1 MHTDPPDSSNAD
13 REEQLDALLEQA
25 TQEIDR
31 GNTQR
36 AVAIAESAVA
46 LDPENEDARA
56 IVAFARFRS
65 RRRSLESAA
74 GKSLADAVS
83 PTLTPPPVQSG
94 TTAQFPSTRPVDNEG
109 ARRRLTVLFC
119 DIVGSTELA
128 TRLDPEDT
136 REVLREYQA
145 VCAAVIES
153 YGGTVAHFI
162 GDGILAY
169 FGFPI
174 AHEDDAARAAL
185 AGREMVSA
193 VAALGLRTGSQ
204 ATTEL
209 LAIRVGIHTGL
220 TVVADMG
227 GGRKV
232 EAHDIV
238 GETPNLAARIQAEA
252 QPGQVLISE
261 STLDLAQRFIEV
273 EDHGSPPLKGV
284 ARPVR
289 LFLVVGERH
298 VPWRFEAASGAAR
311 LLVGRH
317 DERTA
322 INAAWS
328 RARHEGGVV
337 FLRGEAG
344 IGKSS
349 LVGHAAR
356 MARDDEGTVLLIQCA
371 SLRTNE
377 SLWPVTEAIRAFGSA
392 APLDDQT
399 LVEALIGDLS
409 PSDDDQSGTAPAKK
423 REQHFAA
430 VIDWIDSLAASKRL
444 LLVVEDLHWSDA
456 TTLELVRR
464 LANRSPLGRC
474 LLLLTS
480 RTPLHFEAAELQTL
494 PLTPLSVDD
503 CALMIE
509 HLVDDPDQRTAVR
522 DAVISRSD
530 GVPLFISELTKVV
543 IGHGSGSLELSDEDD
558 DVPIALHDLLVA
570 RVDQFAKQ
578 REVVQALATFGQP
591 TSAALLSSVLDR
603 PNAMVIGDLDELEA
617 GGLVRR
623 AGNRY
628 EFVHVLLRDA
638 ALRLQLR
645 RHRRAM
651 HTRIAIALG
660 DAAAADGSVGEAII
674 AHHYNAAGDH
684 EQAAQLWLSAGQGA
698 LRRNAQAEATDLLSA
713 ALAAVQRLPESPEHT
728 VAELDVVISLGPAL
742 INTKGYGAP
751 EVEAVC
757 LRAYELCEVVG
768 DVPQRVPAMIN
779 LWGFLAARAR
789 HEEAFALSA
798 AILRL
803 AQAAQNDG
811 WLLEG
816 SMCVAI
822 SNTFLG
828 NFEDAKENFERVV
841 RLYDPNEHAS
851 HRFQYGTDPAAIARS
866 YLVLLHWILGDE
878 TLSRELSRESQ
889 AFAQGLKH
897 PFTEVF
903 TSGQDVLHR
912 ILWGDF
918 EEAERILHE
927 CRELCAREAIP
938 GVLPEIYAAL
948 LLAAVGDASA
958 SDACQAVT
966 DFSRF
971 AGLLVLL
978 PWVHAA
984 HADALSARG
993 EHSRAEAMMSAS
1005 LESMNASGER
1015 WTEAEIH
1022 RLRGLVLERRG
1033 APATEIEACYQV
1045 ALASARRMRT
1055 PGFEA
1060 RVNESRARWTAR
1072 SKSRSK

>member
-1 MHTDPPDSSNAD
+1 MRNDPPDNRTRD
-13 REEQLDALLEQA
+13 REEQIDALLEQA
-25 TQEIDR
+25 TREIDR
-31 GNTQR
+31 GNTER

-65 RRRSLESAA
+65 RRKSPESAVGEDVVDA
-74 GKSLADAVS
+74 GA
-83 PTLTPPPVQSG
+83 PTPTAQPVQSG
-94 TTAQFPSTRPVDNEG
+94 SIGHLPVARPIENEG

-119 DIVGSTELA
+119 DIVGSTEFA

-169 FGFPI
+169 FGFPT
-174 AHEDDAARAAL
+174 AHEDDAARCVL

-193 VAALGLRTGSQ
+193 VAALGQHTGRHV
-204 ATTEL
+204 ATEL

-220 TVVADMG
+220 AVVADMG

-232 EAHDIV
+232 ESHDIV

-252 QPGQVLISE
+252 KPGQVLISE
-261 STLDLAQRFIEV
+261 TTLELAQGFIEV
-273 EDHGSPPLKGV
+273 EEHGSPQLKGV

-289 LFLVVGERH
+289 LFRVVGERD
-298 VPWRFEAASGAAR
+298 VPWRFEVASGASH

-322 INAAWS
+322 IDAAWS
-328 RARHEGGVV
+328 RARHVGAVV
-337 FLRGEAG
+337 LLRGEAG

-349 LVGHAAR
+349 LAGHAAR
-356 MARDDEGTVLLIQCA
+356 MARDDGATVLLIQCA

-392 APLDDQT
+392 GAIEDQR
-399 LVEALIGDLS
+399 LVEALIGERS
-409 PSDDDQSGTAPAKK
+409 TSDDDQRAISPAKK
-423 REQHFAA
+423 REQHFASL
-430 VIDWIDSLAASKRL
+430 IDWIDSLAASQRL
-444 LLVVEDLHWSDA
+444 LVVVEDLHWADA
-456 TTLELVRR
+456 TTLELVHR
-464 LANRSPLGRC
+464 LATRSPLGRY

-480 RTPLHFEAAELQTL
+480 RTPLPFEAAELQSL
-494 PLTPLSVDD
+494 HVAPLSADD

-509 HLVDDPDQRTAVR
+509 HLVDDPEQRTAVR
-522 DAVISRSD
+522 DAVIARSD
-530 GVPLFISELTKVV
+530 GVPLFINELTKVV

-558 DVPIALHDLLVA
+558 GVPIALHDLLVA
-570 RVDQFAKQ
+570 RVDQFTKQ

-591 TSAALLSSVLDR
+591 TSAALLATVLDR
-603 PNAMVIGDLDELEA
+603 PNAIVIGDLDELEA

-623 AGNRY
+623 VGPRY
-628 EFVHVLLRDA
+628 EFVHVLLREA

-645 RHRRAM
+645 RHRRVLHM
-651 HTRIAIALG
+651 RIATALG
-660 DAAAADGSVGEAII
+660 DAAAADGSVDDAII

-684 EQAAQLWLSAGQGA
+684 ERAARLWLRAGQGA
-698 LRRNAQAEATDLLSA
+698 LHRNAQVEATDLLRA

-728 VAELDVVISLGPAL
+728 VAELDVVMSLGPAL
-742 INTKGYGAP
+742 INAKGYGAP
-751 EVEAVC
+751 EAEAVC

-768 DVPQRVPAMIN
+768 DVPQRVPALIN
-779 LWGFLAARAR
+779 LWSVAAARAR

-798 AILRL
+798 TIFDL
-803 AQAAQNDG
+803 AKSARNDD

-822 SNTFLG
+822 SNFFLG
-828 NFEDAKENFERVV
+828 NFDDAKENFERVV
-841 RLYDPNEHAS
+841 HMYDRTAHAS
-851 HRFQYGTDPAAIARS
+851 HRFQYGTDPAAIGRT
-866 YLVLLHWILGDE
+866 YLVLLEWILGDE
-878 TLSRELSRESQ
+878 TRSRELSRESQ
-889 AFAQGLKH
+889 AFAQSLKH

-903 TSGQDVLHR
+903 TRGQDVLHR
-912 ILWGDF
+912 ILWGDL
-918 EEAERILHE
+918 EDAGRTLSE

-938 GVLPEIYAAL
+938 GVLPEIYGAL
-948 LLAAVGDASA
+948 LLAAAGDPSA

-966 DFSRF
+966 DFSGF

-984 HADALSARG
+984 HADALSAAG
-993 EHSRAEAMMSAS
+993 DHARAEAMMSAS
-1005 LESMNASGER
+1005 LESMNATGER

-1022 RLRGLVLERRG
+1022 RLRCHVLERRA
-1033 APATEIEACYQV
+1033 APAEEIEACYDV
-1045 ALASARRMRT
+1045 ALASARRMGAS
-1055 PGFEA
+1055 GFEA
-1060 RVNESRARWTAR
+1060 RVNESRARWIAA
-1072 SKSRSK
+1072 SQ